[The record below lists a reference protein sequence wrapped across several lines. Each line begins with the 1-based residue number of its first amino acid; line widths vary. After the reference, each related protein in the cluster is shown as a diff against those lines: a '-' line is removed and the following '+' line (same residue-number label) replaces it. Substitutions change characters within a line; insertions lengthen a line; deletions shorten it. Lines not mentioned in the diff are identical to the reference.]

1 MVDAFNPETMR
12 ESVMTEASHHMPRV
26 SIVIL
31 NWRAWETT
39 ARCIESL
46 KPEPGAEVEVI
57 VVDNASHDGSVA
69 ALQRRFPE
77 LTILESETNLGFAGG
92 CNIGIRMAT
101 KRGAD
106 FVWLLNNDVEVR
118 SGALSALLAK
128 ATADPRVGAVGSV
141 QYDTCNHQLVR
152 VWGGGYV
159 NFLNGIPASC
169 THPGELRRLQ
179 YLSAASVLLRGQA
192 LKETGLLDDQFFL
205 YWEDTDLSFRLR
217 AKGWRLAVAEDSL
230 IHHRGF
236 GSMDPVSATYDY
248 HFTWSSIRFLRKH
261 APFPPF
267 PIFVSV
273 AGRLAKRLAARRWAS
288 AGAVW
293 RAAWTSYPAPSASGI
308 KP

>member
-1 MVDAFNPETMR
+1 MIGENNPI
-12 ESVMTEASHHMPRV
+12 PRIA
-26 SIVIL
+26 IVIL

-46 KPEPGAEVEVI
+46 KPEPGAEVDVI
-57 VVDNASHDGSVA
+57 VVDNASRDGSVA
-69 ALQRRFPE
+69 ALQRRFPS
-77 LTILESETNLGFAGG
+77 LTILKSEANLGFAGG
-92 CNIGIRMAT
+92 CNLGIRLAT

-118 SGALSALLAK
+118 DGALSALLAK
-128 ATADPRVGAVGSV
+128 AAADPRVGAVGSV
-141 QYDTCNHQLVR
+141 QYDPCNHQLVH

-169 THPGELRRLQ
+169 SCPGEIRRLQ
-179 YLSAASVLLRGQA
+179 YLSAASVLLRVQA
-192 LKETGLLDDQFFL
+192 LNETGLLDDKFFL

-217 AKGWRLAVAEDSL
+217 EKGWRLAVAEESL

-236 GSMDPVSATYDY
+236 GSMDPQSATYDY

-261 APFPPF
+261 APFPPL

-293 RAAWTSYPAPSASGI
+293 RAAWASTPAPPELSENTRHE
-308 KP
+308 